1 MQAFGAVLVLKPA
14 RHPANASRRRR
25 QLQLWLH
32 SPPAQLLVQR
42 PAPHRLCRQCGA
54 PLSCRMSSEQLQGQ
68 LPSCLCAGE
77 TRVSGPANATII
89 NVQVMYGKRTHD
101 STHSS
106 PSTAKTVTQRALGRN
121 LCRDR
126 LLFLEERLLVSATVR
141 HPDLQGHQSR
151 VTMLLVSCCGR
162 LEVSLT
168 QLSHPVSSDSCSPGP
183 GARAGEPSHQCSGQ

>member
-1 MQAFGAVLVLKPA
+1 MLCEVVSPSVGLALLQREETPACTRLHPCSPLEWTSRIPQQPAPQPVLPRRFLSRHMPASAAWSNWRRLKMQAFGAVLVLKPA
-14 RHPANASRRRR
+14 RHPANAGRRRR

-42 PAPHRLCRQCGA
+42 PAPHRLCRPCGA

-89 NVQVMYGKRTHD
+89 NVQVMYGKRTHG

-106 PSTAKTVTQRALGRN
+106 PSTAKTVTQRAPWPQPLPR
-121 LCRDR
+121 
-126 LLFLEERLLVSATVR
+126 
-141 HPDLQGHQSR
+141 
-151 VTMLLVSCCGR
+151 
-162 LEVSLT
+162 
-168 QLSHPVSSDSCSPGP
+168 
-183 GARAGEPSHQCSGQ
+183 